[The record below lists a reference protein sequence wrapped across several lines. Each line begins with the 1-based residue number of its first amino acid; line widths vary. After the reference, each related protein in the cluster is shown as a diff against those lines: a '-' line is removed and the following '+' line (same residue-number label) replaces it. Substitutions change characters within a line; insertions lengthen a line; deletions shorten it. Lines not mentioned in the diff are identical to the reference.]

1 MKIQLKP
8 IVIGLCLAG
17 CMTAP
22 IFAATQTSNNA
33 DYQQLST
40 QTKALEA
47 NLAMLQK
54 QMAALKQQLKSSQK
68 MASSQSGNATTAA
81 SASSKTYTG
90 HPTGYPTGP
99 VSSSSLISLISQ
111 EKEYLPFDLDV
122 PGQAFVSTGPYVGV
136 HYQYAGGDL
145 IVNTPSINNDMQLLS
160 IRKSIMDQLGVMGG
174 LVKREPYHSHLLLS
188 GVLEAQAGY
197 LALGGEPSTTNIDVT
212 NMSLDSFFIGPSDW
226 MLGFIEL
233 TYDSSSPLNSIYTS
247 TSNYTVANSRVL
259 VNKAFMTFGDFQVSP
274 FYATIGQYYVPF
286 GAYSSLMISDP
297 FTKTLTRTKGR
308 AFLVGMDQQS
318 PDAVYASA
326 YIFRG
331 DSHAASVDK
340 INNGGIN
347 LGYKFALQKFSGNV
361 GGGVIGNIADSGGM
375 QVGTGFQNFEQIVHR
390 VPGYNARGNFDYDG
404 KYDLI
409 LEYVGASTQF
419 NPNDMSYNGNGAKPW
434 AIDGEA
440 AYSFP
445 ILDGKPSSI
454 AFEYTASGQALAM
467 GIPLN
472 RYALALNTSLVRNTL
487 EAIEF
492 RRDREYAAGL
502 LANGAGDYPSAQASG
517 KIDRAV
523 TASIDYY
530 F

>member
-1 MKIQLKP
+1 MKARLKP
-8 IVIGLCLAG
+8 LVIGLCLTG
-17 CMTAP
+17 CMAAP
-22 IFAATQTSNNA
+22 AFAAVQSASNT
-33 DYQQLST
+33 DYQQLSV

-47 NLAMLQK
+47 NLALMQQ
-54 QMAALKQQLKSSQK
+54 QMTSLKQQLKSSKK
-68 MASSQSGNATTAA
+68 MASSSSSAAAPTAT
-81 SASSKTYTG
+81 SSQVYTG
-90 HPTGYPTGP
+90 HPTGYPTGA
-99 VSSSSLISLISQ
+99 VSSSALVSLISQ

-160 IRKSIMDQLGVMGG
+160 IRKSIMDQLAVMGG

-197 LALGGEPSTTNIDVT
+197 LALGGQPSTSNIDVT

-233 TYDSSSPLNSIYTS
+233 TYDSSSPLNSVYTS

-286 GAYSSLMISDP
+286 GAYSSVMISDP
-297 FTKTLTRTKGR
+297 LTKLLTRTKGR

-318 PDAVYASA
+318 PDAIYASA

-347 LGYKFALQKFSGNV
+347 LGYKFALDKFSGNM
-361 GGGVIGNIADSGGM
+361 GAGVIGNIADSGGM

-390 VPGYNARGNFDYDG
+390 VPGYNARGNFDYNG
-404 KYDLI
+404 KIDVI
-409 LEYVGASTQF
+409 MEYVGASTSF
-419 NPNDMSYNGNGAKPW
+419 NPNDMSFNNHGAKPW

-445 ILDGKPSSI
+445 ILDGKPSSV

-472 RYALALNTSLVRNTL
+472 RYGLAFNTSLVRNTL

-492 RRDREYAAGL
+492 RRDREYAASAV
-502 LANGAGDYPSAQASG
+502 ANGAGDVVSPQASG
-517 KIDRAV
+517 KIDRAI